1 MEARR
6 AIKTGEG
13 CTTRS
18 SKLKLSNG
26 VDLIEIERV
35 REAIERHGDRFLTR
49 VYTSYELEEVRREP
63 ASLAA
68 RFAAK
73 EAVAK
78 ALGCGIG
85 EIGWREIEIRR
96 DPVRRPQLFLYG
108 GASQLAQ
115 SLGLVHWSV
124 SLSHTQT
131 IAVAFVI
138 GYGE

>member
-1 MEARR
+1 MIR
-6 AIKTGEG
+6 
-13 CTTRS
+13 
-18 SKLKLSNG
+18 LSNG

-35 REAIERHGDRFLTR
+35 RDAIERHGDRFLTR
-49 VYTSYELEEVRREP
+49 VYTPYELEQVRRDP

-78 ALGCGIG
+78 TLGCGIG
-85 EIGWREIEIRR
+85 AVGWREIEIRR
-96 DPVRRPQLFLYG
+96 DSARRPQLLLYG
-108 GASQLAQ
+108 AASQLAQ
-115 SLGLVHWSV
+115 DQGLVYWSI

-131 IAVAFVI
+131 IAMAFVI